1 MTNEPATINDIAAK
15 VAEIVIAARVTPLVE
30 GETVSAIH
38 TATGVYHLTGPE
50 LRRFKRMLR
59 EASAA
64 YAKDHPN
71 RHERRKREAQR

>member
-1 MTNEPATINDIAAK
+1 MTTTVNDVAAK
-15 VAEIVIAARVTPLVE
+15 VCELVVAARVEPIPD
-30 GETVSAIH
+30 GATVNAIH

-64 YAKDHPN
+64 YAKEHPN
-71 RHERRKREAQR
+71 RHERRKAAAQR